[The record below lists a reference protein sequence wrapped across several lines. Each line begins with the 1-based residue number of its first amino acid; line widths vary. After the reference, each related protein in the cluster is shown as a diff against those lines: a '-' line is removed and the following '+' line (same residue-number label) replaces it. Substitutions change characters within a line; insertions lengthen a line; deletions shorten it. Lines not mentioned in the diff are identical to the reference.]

1 MPSSPSPL
9 PVKPASEGSAPKPH
23 EAGVSRSHQQESARD
38 FKDLLDADTSP
49 SSSQKTHPSKPSD
62 SSHAAS
68 PSAKKTEE
76 EPATGEE
83 TSEEPKTK
91 TPVADPR
98 FLFLGTTPAEM
109 PALQT
114 EASLDPA
121 ALVPEGEATPE
132 GEPTAATSASSPV
145 PSQTQPQTQP
155 QTQTQAQPQ
164 AQPQAQTA
172 APLPPMNPQQTA
184 GTPQQNGKE
193 NASPSGQPAQNTLAA
208 PTQDTTVQGVVTGI
222 QQGNQPPPQDAPAE
236 NGVPFV
242 TEQTGQAETPEKG
255 VSPSAAKIPL
265 RPEGKSLPTD
275 LQTPQQPA
283 QQIGTVAPEAI
294 SEENTAATSP
304 TKENLAPG
312 KPSEPSPNSALN
324 AAAAHSKTETKAETK
339 MATAEVSLPPQTSAT
354 AKEAVAEAGSPLSAK
369 TKEVPPSSTLPTP
382 QTGGEKQ
389 GGENPP
395 QQRQE
400 NGGSGSF
407 ASASPEIPAT
417 GAQQTPPPNAAGKT
431 EMFSVPTTA
440 MGTVAGG
447 PVRPAQQ
454 NADLYAD
461 ILPLMNRFLDAAET
475 LPSTQR
481 GRIDLN
487 VPLNDES
494 VKIRL
499 EIRNGE
505 VRTSIRTDSEALRSA
520 LETSWPEFVSK
531 SETRGIVLGEAK
543 FDSSQ
548 QGQNLS
554 DQGQPSRYREQGQQ
568 EGGTPART
576 PRSVGGG
583 QTGSTAP
590 AGGQQTTQEPPA
602 RSGVNLWA

>member
-23 EAGVSRSHQQESARD
+23 EAGLSRSHQQESPRD
-38 FKDLLDADTSP
+38 FKDLLDADSSP
-49 SSSQKTHPSKPSD
+49 SSNQKTQPSHPSKPSE

-76 EPATGEE
+76 EPATAEE

-109 PALQT
+109 PALQA

-121 ALVPEGEATPE
+121 ALAPEGEATPE
-132 GEPTAATSASSPV
+132 GEPTATPANSPI
-145 PSQTQPQTQP
+145 PSQTQAQP
-155 QTQTQAQPQ
+155 QTQTQAQ
-164 AQPQAQTA
+164 TT

-193 NASPSGQPAQNTLAA
+193 NPSPAGQPAQNTPVV
-208 PTQDTTVQGVVTGI
+208 PTQNAPAQGVATGS
-222 QQGNQPPPQDAPAE
+222 QQGSQPPTQDAPAE
-236 NGVPFV
+236 NGQNGQNGVPFA

-255 VSPSAAKIPL
+255 VSPGVAKIL
-265 RPEGKSLPTD
+265 ARAEGKPLPAD

-283 QQIGTVAPEAI
+283 PQIGAVAPETI
-294 SEENTAATSP
+294 SEENAAATLP
-304 TKENLAPG
+304 TKENLASG
-312 KPSEPSPNSALN
+312 KPSEQTSNPALN
-324 AAAAHSKTETKAETK
+324 PAAAHSKTETKAETK
-339 MATAEVSLPPQTSAT
+339 TATIEVSLPPQASAT
-354 AKEAVAEAGSPLSAK
+354 AKEAVAEAGTPLSAK
-369 TKEVPPSSTLPTP
+369 TKEVAPSSTLPTP

-389 GGENPP
+389 GGENPS

-400 NGGSGSF
+400 NSGSGSF
-407 ASASPEIPAT
+407 ASASPEIPTT
-417 GAQQTPPPNAAGKT
+417 GTQQTPPPNAAGKT

-440 MGTVAGG
+440 MGTVASG

-505 VRTSIRTDSEALRSA
+505 VRTSIRTDSEALRAA

-543 FDSSQ
+543 FDSGQ

-568 EGGTPART
+568 EGGTPARV
-576 PRSVGGG
+576 PRGASGGQVGG
-583 QTGSTAP
+583 TASV
-590 AGGQQTTQEPPA
+590 GGQQTTQEPPA
-602 RSGVNLWA
+602 RSGVKLWA